1 MTLDVKL
8 LHFDFLRRKKNAK
21 WAVLGLV
28 PCLKRARA
36 KPGPCRA
43 MGRPG
48 PLDLF
53 LDSGPAQVFVPCRAR
68 PINIRAR
75 AVPCL
80 I

>member
-1 MTLDVKL
+1 MG
-8 LHFDFLRRKKNAK
+8 RA
-21 WAVLGLV
+21 WAVLGLVPGLV

-53 LDSGPAQVFVPCRAR
+53 LDPGPAQVFVPCQAR